1 MKAPLLP
8 RKRKSAFWPKL
19 CKFRVFDFVISQ
31 LLNSHVAYRFQSS
44 ELKRLRVEM
53 RSYEELARQSEE
65 ETKFREDRISELEV
79 ELKEARLEIALLE
92 ERIGDLTA
100 ELERERDTNAKLS
113 ATVSELENKL
123 SVAQTNS
130 QGYERIVEI
139 LTNETDAYKARLAG
153 AEQDRNANAELEGLL
168 QKTRDSLL
176 AERKRLTGALAER
189 DSQMSALDS
198 ELTEKSNALDQASGK
213 VSDYERRYDDER
225 KRADSLQQKIDRLNQ
240 IAVERDGESDLIR
253 QLDLLSD
260 EVNDYKRLVSSY
272 EGKVKLLSQQLLLS
286 GHSLSDKQSLI
297 LELQERLED
306 MTRQTAAATQSK
318 SDETS
323 NNDKESLQTDIAA
336 EAAQLK
342 ANEKILQLNEVLGE
356 REALLRK
363 LQSKLEQQTEQLR
376 SVKASQAA
384 QTNAAVDQVTREKQ
398 RIIQGLEQEV
408 KSLKNTAA
416 SATVRN
422 TQHSYLQL
430 EDALRRS
437 KENEMKLINRNMRMK
452 RQIDHDNLT
461 KQEQRL
467 QIIESKLEKWE
478 KGASGNNLPSYYRES
493 RRPYVIEKV
502 SGILRRFRKSS

>member
-8 RKRKSAFWPKL
+8 RKRKSAFWPKS
-19 CKFRVFDFVISQ
+19 CKFRVFDFVFVISQ

-139 LTNETDAYKARLAG
+139 LKNETEAYKARLAG

-198 ELTEKSNALDQASGK
+198 ELAEKSNALDQASDK

-272 EGKVKLLSQQLLLS
+272 EGKVKLMSQQLLLS

-342 ANEKILQLNEVLGE
+342 ANEKILQL
-356 REALLRK
+356 
-363 LQSKLEQQTEQLR
+363 QSKLEQQTEQLR

-384 QTNAAVDQVTREKQ
+384 HTNAAVDQVTREKQ